1 MSENLEDKKKDIK
14 PERPDISSGR
24 STRRTRG
31 GGFLFSS
38 FITILNLA
46 GLIIL
51 FLWFFNTSGNQQQAG
66 QNFIER
72 ISSLEE
78 SLANR
83 EEQIEDLTQNID
95 ADIKF
100 INKEIRKL
108 WDLSNKRNRKNIS
121 ANLNSIEDIK
131 EQLKE
136 IKKQNE
142 TLSAKQRALN
152 LELAKTAN
160 IIEKV
165 DKKIEGIDTSS
176 TTNSGD
182 DKFND
187 IQESLDSFNAYR
199 IQVNQSLIS
208 IKDKLNKLEL
218 IIEDTQ
224 KE

>member
-38 FITILNLA
+38 FITILNLV

-83 EEQIEDLTQNID
+83 EQQIEDLTQNID

-100 INKEIRKL
+100 VNKEIRKL

-152 LELAKTAN
+152 LELAKTTN

-176 TTNSGD
+176 TANSGD
-182 DKFND
+182 EKFDD

-208 IKDKLNKLEL
+208 INDKLNKLEL